1 MGELPVILMEIEP
14 ASGSIMKT
22 YIYGNSEV
30 LAQHNGPHTAAKY
43 FYLHDRLGSV
53 RQIINTSGLVQ
64 KLRNMVSIPGCR
76 YMGKLTLINLFA
88 FLCLCGSSWGAHII
102 EAKTIRL
109 GAVDIGH
116 IASVELLIAENSN
129 LAETVLRIRA
139 DEGSFLYTK
148 GSWMDATGLL
158 NVFEKDGQLYMASG
172 SGKASGMYKI
182 VIRKVGQNTN
192 QIGTIDTKGSLVER
206 SAPGSIVRVI
216 PVPEIPDSY
225 YVLASP
231 YVSPADTGEALVNY
245 LSGGHGIAY
254 VKPFL
259 VEVQDGH
266 PGKSQKLRYG
276 GKTDET
282 YYIRQIVQTED
293 LVHFLGF
300 RQQEERAWGRPKE
313 QFTPVILHHAAYDMT
328 KKKVTQSNP
337 VYTATPRLEKDKGTR
352 SDYSQI
358 SIDAFADN
366 VFVVFLW
373 KKTMIQTKPGDVKY
387 VESNIFY
394 WDCNQGKAGK
404 VEKIADG
411 FLPKVKVD
419 SLGNAHLLY
428 VNGRGN
434 LVHRVKQKG
443 IWQKEGVLVGR
454 VDVVPYIDNI
464 AVAFDKHDNLHVVYP
479 LGGNLVYVK
488 MKLDSTPDE

>member
-1 MGELPVILMEIEP
+1 M
-14 ASGSIMKT
+14 
-22 YIYGNSEV
+22 
-30 LAQHNGPHTAAKY
+30 AK
-43 FYLHDRLGSV
+43 F
-53 RQIINTSGLVQ
+53 
-64 KLRNMVSIPGCR
+64 
-76 YMGKLTLINLFA
+76 TLINLFT

-116 IASVELLIAENSN
+116 IASVELLITENSN
-129 LAETVLRIRA
+129 LPKAVLRIRA

-148 GSWMDATGLL
+148 GSWMDAAGLL

-182 VIRKVGQNTN
+182 VIRRLGHNTEE
-192 QIGTIDTKGSLVER
+192 IAAIDAAGSLIDR

-231 YVSPADTGEALVNY
+231 YVSPTDTGETLFNY

-259 VEVQDGH
+259 IEVQDGH

-313 QFTPVILHHAAYDMT
+313 QFTPVILHHAAYDLK
-328 KKKVTQSNP
+328 KKKVTRTNP
-337 VYTATPRLEKDKGTR
+337 IYTDTPRVEKDKGIR
-352 SDYSQI
+352 YDYGQI
-358 SIDAFADN
+358 SIDALGDN

-373 KKTMIQTKPGDVKY
+373 KKTMIQTKPGEVKY
-387 VESNIFY
+387 IESNIFY
-394 WDCNQGKAGK
+394 WDYNQGKAGK
-404 VEKIADG
+404 VEKVADG
-411 FLPKVKVD
+411 FLPKVKAD
-419 SLGNAHLLY
+419 SFGNAHLLY

-434 LVHRVKQKG
+434 LIHRVKREG
-443 IWQKEGVLVGR
+443 IWQNEDVLVGR
-454 VDVVPYIDNI
+454 VDVVPYIDDI
-464 AVAFDKHDNLHVVYP
+464 AAAFDKHDNLHVVYP

-488 MKLDSTPDE
+488 MKLDSMPDK